1 MANNVR
7 KPIKNE
13 VCFNTLFTLST
24 GNTFK
29 LSFLVL
35 QIHRLNP
42 TCFLEEIILSVTF
55 ATSLTDT
62 VSNTAISF
70 FEHEER
76 TIDCQTRFFW
86 TDCTVSCCCLLCK
99 KKKNQLQFGYALTTK
114 INFAAIVSL
123 LVKVNVWGTQH

>member
-1 MANNVR
+1 MANSVR

-13 VCFNTLFTLST
+13 VCSNTLFTLST

-42 TCFLEEIILSVTF
+42 TCSLEEIILSVTL

-76 TIDCQTRFFW
+76 TTDCQTRFFW
-86 TDCTVSCCCLLCK
+86 TDCTVSYCCLLCK
-99 KKKNQLQFGYALTTK
+99 KEQKLQFGYVLTTK
-114 INFAAIVSL
+114 INFAAVVSL
-123 LVKVNVWGTQH
+123 LVKISVWGTQH

>member
-42 TCFLEEIILSVTF
+42 TCSLEEIILSVTL
-55 ATSLTDT
+55 AASLTDT

-76 TIDCQTRFFW
+76 TIDCQTRFFL
-86 TDCTVSCCCLLCK
+86 TDCTVSYCCLLCK
-99 KKKNQLQFGYALTTK
+99 KEQKLQFGYVLTTK
-114 INFAAIVSL
+114 INFAAVVSL
-123 LVKVNVWGTQH
+123 LVKISV